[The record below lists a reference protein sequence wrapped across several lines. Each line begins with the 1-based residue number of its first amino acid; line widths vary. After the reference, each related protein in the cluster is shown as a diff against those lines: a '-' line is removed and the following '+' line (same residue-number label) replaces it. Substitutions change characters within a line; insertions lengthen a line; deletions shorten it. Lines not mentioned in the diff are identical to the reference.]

1 MMGRADGRTGGPADV
16 GSAPW
21 STPVPPSGSSVR
33 SPDRPSAYDVQAIR
47 ADFPILATTT
57 GGKPLVYLD
66 SAATS
71 QKPRQVI
78 AAAARFY
85 ETQNAN
91 IHRGVYRLS
100 EEATLAYDAV
110 RARAAR
116 FFNAAS
122 PAEIVFTR
130 GTTEAINLVAQTW
143 GRTNLRAGDEV
154 LVTGMEHH
162 SNIVPWQL
170 VAEQTG
176 ARLVAAP
183 VTDAGELDLEAFER
197 LLTERVKLVGVVQ
210 VSNAL
215 GTVNPVG
222 DIVRLAHARGIP
234 VLVDGAQS
242 APHLGVDLQA
252 LGCDF
257 FVCSAHKM
265 LGPMGVGVLYGRAE
279 LLERM
284 PPWQGGGDMI
294 ATVSFE
300 RSTWAPVPQKFE
312 AGTPNVG
319 GVVAFGAALDYLD
332 AVGLD
337 RIRAHE
343 HALLEYATPRV
354 AGIPGVRLVGTAR
367 DKAAVLSFVMDC
379 AHPHDIGTILDGDG
393 IAIRAGHHCAQPLM
407 RRLGVPATAR
417 ASFAPYNTTAEV
429 DALVAALHRVRAIFG

>member
-1 MMGRADGRTGGPADV
+1 MMPADGRTGGQAD
-16 GSAPW
+16 S
-21 STPVPPSGSSVR
+21 SSGGAGVLR
-33 SPDRPSAYDVQAIR
+33 TVAHPSARAPGRPAAFDARSIR
-47 ADFPILATTT
+47 ADFPLLATTT
-57 GGKPLVYLD
+57 RGKPLVYLD

-78 AAAARFY
+78 EAGARFY

-110 RARAAR
+110 RARVAR
-116 FFNAAS
+116 FLNAAA

-130 GTTEAINLVAQTW
+130 GTTEGINLVAQTW

-197 LLTERVKLVGVVQ
+197 LLTERVKLVSVVH

-215 GTVNPVG
+215 GTVNPVRA
-222 DIVRLAHARGIP
+222 IVELAHARGIP

-257 FVCSAHKM
+257 FVCSSHKM

-294 ATVSFE
+294 ASVSFE
-300 RSTWAPVPQKFE
+300 RSTWAPAPQKFE

-337 RIRAHE
+337 RILAHE

-354 AGIPGVRLVGTAR
+354 AEIPGVRLVGTAR
-367 DKAAVLSFVMDC
+367 EKAAVLSFVMDC
-379 AHPHDIGTILDGDG
+379 AHPHDIGTILDGEG
-393 IAIRAGHHCAQPLM
+393 VAIRAGHHCAQPLM

-417 ASFAPYNTTAEV
+417 ASFALYNTTDEV